1 MVLIK
6 FYKDSFYEG
15 LKQVLE
21 ECDLYDPVWE
31 DRKNLKRKIER
42 DPQSILI
49 AEDAGVVIGCVF
61 IVEDGWNGFIW
72 RLGVKRSYR
81 KKGVGSLLMQ
91 KAEEIIKKRGI
102 KEASLFVDS
111 KNGSLK
117 DWYKKQDYTGSSD
130 WTFMYKK
137 LE

>member
-21 ECDLYDPVWE
+21 ECDLYDPVWD

-49 AEDAGVVIGCVF
+49 AEDAGRVIGCVF

-72 RLGVKRSYR
+72 RLGVRQEYR
-81 KKGVGSLLMQ
+81 KKVVGLALMQ
-91 KAEEIIKKRGI
+91 KAEEIIRKRGI
-102 KEASLFVDS
+102 NESSLFIDP
-111 KNGSLK
+111 KNENLQE
-117 DWYKKQDYTGSSD
+117 WYKNQGYRKTTN

-137 LE
+137 LN